1 MPTLLLIRH
10 GENDYLT
17 RNKLPGH
24 YPNIHLNERGR
35 DQAAELDRTLNQLP
49 IKVVFASPL
58 ERAMETATPLARS
71 LQLVVQSHP
80 GLVDI
85 NVGVW
90 TGRSWKALN
99 RTKNGKIIQEKPSQF
114 QFPEGESFVQVQER
128 VVAALDSINAAHR
141 DELVAVVF
149 HADPIKLAVAHYLGL
164 PLDRFQLLTVFTGS
178 VTVLQIKG
186 TAARLLALNL
196 LPPFSFPDLI

>member
-10 GENDYLT
+10 GENDYLA

-24 YPNIHLNERGR
+24 YPDIHLNECGR
-35 DQAAELDRTLNQLP
+35 KQAAELDRTLNRLP
-49 IKVVFASPL
+49 IKAVYTSPL
-58 ERAMETATPLARS
+58 ERAVETATPLARS
-71 LQLVVQSHP
+71 LKLEVQLCP

-90 TGRSWKALN
+90 TGRSWKVLN
-99 RTKNGKIIQEKPSQF
+99 RTKNGKIIQETPSQF

-128 VVAALDSINAAHR
+128 VVAVLDSITAAHG

-149 HADPIKLAVAHYLGL
+149 HADPIKLGVAHYLGL
-164 PLDRFQLLTVFTGS
+164 PLDHFQRLAVFTGS
-178 VTVLQIKG
+178 VTVLQINDISG
-186 TAARLLALNL
+186 RLLALNL
-196 LPPFSFPDLI
+196 LPPFSFPDLK